1 MAHKPRG
8 DATPVKQY
16 GKGKGKRLGPFPYG
30 PVQHNS
36 GSKLQQAKHL
46 PGQRKGYNA

>member
-30 PVQHNS
+30 PTQ
-36 GSKLQQAKHL
+36 KLKQAKHL
-46 PGQRKGYNA
+46 PGQRPKYNV